1 MPRDPT
7 LPKAEPAPP
16 KPESLEAKFLLL
28 QKLPYDERVKRK
40 HMLVYG
46 FILDWYHAKYGNA
59 LASVRHVVD
68 TIKSRDVTAKG
79 LSLPHVH
86 SALSDLTAWGYLSQE
101 KGAGRRA
108 SRYVPN
114 WSLLNRSVH
123 TVGNASD
130 HGISVTPVGN
140 KGVHTGGNAMASSVT
155 PVDNEDPS
163 TRTRVLD
170 PGTEIDGYDCSTPLA
185 VGLAATARAA
195 QGGFEELWQTY
206 SYRREKKA
214 ARAAY
219 DKLAPDEAAHSALIA
234 SAAAWQAAWAAQGR
248 SDAPR
253 RYLHIW
259 LRDEDWDC
267 EPPTAYQPKEKK
279 TKPTVQPSTNGKPDV
294 ADTAP
299 RGKFIVEIV
308 DITYPGGKFDPEF
321 PLRLTLASDQ
331 FRGHLVHEFLIAS
344 WADPVAAE
352 RGGKFVESVLDAL
365 DADSFRDSDDIIYRP
380 LIASIS
386 KDGMINYSKAPAG
399 AVAVRAAA

>member
-7 LPKAEPAPP
+7 PKAEPANP

-68 TIKSRDVTAKG
+68 TIKSRDVAAKG

-114 WSLLNRSVH
+114 WSLLCRSVH
-123 TVGNASD
+123 TVGNTND
-130 HGISVTPVGN
+130 NGISVTPVGN
-140 KGVHTGGNAMASSVT
+140 AGVHTGGNATASIVT
-155 PVDNEDPS
+155 PVGNEDPS
-163 TRTRVLD
+163 TRTRSLD

-185 VGLAATARAA
+185 VGLTATARAA

-206 SYRREKKA
+206 AYRRGKRA
-214 ARAAY
+214 AKAAY
-219 DKLAPDEAAHSALIA
+219 DKLAPDEATHSAIIA
-234 SAAAWQAAWAAQGR
+234 SATAWQAAWAAQGR

-253 RYLHIW
+253 RHLHIW

-267 EPPTAYQPKEKK
+267 DPPTAYTPKERRAVPAV
-279 TKPTVQPSTNGKPDV
+279 TPERTGKPDV

-299 RGKFIVEIV
+299 RGKFTVEIV
-308 DITYPGGKFDPEF
+308 DVERLGGMFDPEV
-321 PLRLTLASDQ
+321 PVRIGLASDQ
-331 FRGHLVHEFLIAS
+331 FHGVLTHEFLAYS
-344 WADPVAAE
+344 SVDKVAAE
-352 RGGKFVESVLDAL
+352 RGRQFMNDIEIAVGKFSLD
-365 DADSFRDSDDIIYRP
+365 DADDMLFQP
-380 LIASIS
+380 LIATIN
-386 KDGMINYSKAPAG
+386 KDGMITYSPAPAG